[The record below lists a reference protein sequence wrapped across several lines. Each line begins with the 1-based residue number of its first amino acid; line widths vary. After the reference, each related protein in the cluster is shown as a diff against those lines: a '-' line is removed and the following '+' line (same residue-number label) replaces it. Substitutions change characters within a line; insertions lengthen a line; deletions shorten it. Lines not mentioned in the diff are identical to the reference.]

1 VKILLDTR
9 KIEDYGIGVYIR
21 NLFQGFV
28 DSGRFMCRTIHL
40 KGTDSLDLPEEF
52 TIDVSAKNYDF
63 LEHVEIPLKTK
74 KYQDHWYFSPHYV
87 YPLFVSQKL
96 LVTVHDLIHFRF
108 PHLFKP
114 AVRVEAG
121 KYFMRRVRKKAAI
134 VFAVSQTTK
143 NDLVEMFR
151 FDESKVRVIHNGIA
165 DIFFEHEKQPRLLD
179 FPYILYTG
187 NLKPHK
193 NLGVLIE
200 AFSLIKDRF
209 PDIRLVLA
217 GVEPDRAFKKA
228 AADSGVADRVVTK
241 GFLSQ
246 EELIRFIDGAEFFV
260 FPSLYEGF
268 GFPPLEAMARKKAV
282 ISSPGGSLR
291 ETLGD
296 NALFFSPDSAEDLAE
311 KITLFIENEGKKG
324 DYETKGFDHCQ
335 RFRWGKTIGEYIS
348 VLIDK

>member
-1 VKILLDTR
+1 
-9 KIEDYGIGVYIR
+9 
-21 NLFQGFV
+21 
-28 DSGRFMCRTIHL
+28 M
-40 KGTDSLDLPEEF
+40 
-52 TIDVSAKNYDF
+52 
-63 LEHVEIPLKTK
+63 
-74 KYQDHWYFSPHYV
+74 
-87 YPLFVSQKL
+87 
-96 LVTVHDLIHFRF
+96 
-108 PHLFKP
+108 
-114 AVRVEAG
+114 
-121 KYFMRRVRKKAAI
+121 
-134 VFAVSQTTK
+134 
-143 NDLVEMFR
+143 
-151 FDESKVRVIHNGIA
+151 
-165 DIFFEHEKQPRLLD
+165 
-179 FPYILYTG
+179 
-187 NLKPHK
+187 KPHK

-228 AADSGVADRVVTK
+228 A
-241 GFLSQ
+241 
-246 EELIRFIDGAEFFV
+246 AEFFV